1 MKKFKGFVNGTAY
14 DNEKNYR
21 KAVSEAVEAGEVNA
35 HSEYV
40 EVVEPNEPK
49 KSEKPYQLTKEDMDE
64 IREFNKNYA
73 DLKNLYTS
81 AFKVPNLETI
91 FKTCL

>member
-21 KAVSEAVEAGEVNA
+21 KAVSEAAEAGEVNA
-35 HSEYV
+35 HSEYI
-40 EVVEPNEPK
+40 EVVDPDEPK

-64 IREFNKNYA
+64 IRKFNKNYSEIKNLLTS
-73 DLKNLYTS
+73 DLK
-81 AFKVPNLETI
+81 FPNFGTFIKYL
-91 FKTCL
+91 

>member
-14 DNEKNYR
+14 DDEKNYR
-21 KAVSEAVEAGEVNA
+21 KAVSDAVEAGEVTA

-49 KSEKPYQLTKEDMDE
+49 KSEKPYQLTKEDMEE
-64 IREFNKNYA
+64 IRKLNKNYSQIKELFSSNWELPNFGTV
-73 DLKNLYTS
+73 LKYL
-81 AFKVPNLETI
+81 
-91 FKTCL
+91 

>member
-1 MKKFKGFVNGTAY
+1 MKKFKGIVNGVTY
-14 DNEKNYR
+14 DNEKDYHVAIG
-21 KAVSEAVEAGEVNA
+21 KAVEAGEVNA

-64 IREFNKNYA
+64 IRKFNKNYA
-73 DLKNLYTS
+73 DLRNLYTS
-81 AFKVPNLETI
+81 AFKVPNVETI
-91 FKTCL
+91 LKACL

>member
-1 MKKFKGFVNGTAY
+1 MKKFKGFVNGVTY

-35 HSEYV
+35 HFEYV
-40 EVVEPNEPK
+40 EVVESDEPK

-64 IREFNKNYA
+64 IRKFNKNYSQIKEMLSS
-73 DLKNLYTS
+73 DCKFPNFGTVLKYL
-81 AFKVPNLETI
+81 
-91 FKTCL
+91 

>member
-35 HSEYV
+35 HSEYI
-40 EVVEPNEPK
+40 EVVDPDEPK

-64 IREFNKNYA
+64 IRKFNKNYSEIKNLLTS
-73 DLKNLYTS
+73 DLK
-81 AFKVPNLETI
+81 FPNFGTFIKYL
-91 FKTCL
+91 

>member
-14 DNEKNYR
+14 DDEKNYR
-21 KAVSEAVEAGEVNA
+21 KAVSDAVEAGEVTA

-49 KSEKPYQLTKEDMDE
+49 KSEKPYQLTKEDMEE
-64 IREFNKNYA
+64 IRKLNKNYSQIKELFSSNWKLPNFGTV
-73 DLKNLYTS
+73 LKYL
-81 AFKVPNLETI
+81 
-91 FKTCL
+91 